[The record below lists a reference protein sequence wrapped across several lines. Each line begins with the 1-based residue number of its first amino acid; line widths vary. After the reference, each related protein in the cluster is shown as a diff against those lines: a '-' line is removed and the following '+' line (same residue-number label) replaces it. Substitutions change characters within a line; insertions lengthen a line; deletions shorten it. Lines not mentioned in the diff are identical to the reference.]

1 MNLNHEK
8 MRVESESKPTNQVS
22 CKSGQMLLVN
32 KRGGQFEKRN
42 MLVGAVGELWIQFIF
57 YGSGCDISFEWIRTQ
72 DPDLK
77 SLYTPNKF

>member
-42 MLVGAVGELWIQFIF
+42 MLVGAVGEL
-57 YGSGCDISFEWIRTQ
+57 
-72 DPDLK
+72 
-77 SLYTPNKF
+77 